1 MSNFDQ
7 TTQMLIFLLIGA
19 FVVLFVLLI
28 VYFVLKRKEKKRE
41 VNKND
46 VQQIN
51 SGNTSKKD
59 KSQVRQSDKK
69 SIFDFMEFDKIE
81 DNMIIQHEG
90 KRYVMAIEC
99 AGINYDLMSGI
110 EKTGVEEGFVQF
122 LNTLRFPIQ
131 MYIQTRTVNL
141 EKSIDGYKKR
151 INQIE
156 SELFAKTQ
164 QYQEMAESGRFSRK
178 ELDKAFYEVT
188 KVRNLYEYGRDII
201 YDTEKM
207 SLNKNI
213 LNKKY
218 YIIISYSPNESG
230 TGDFAK
236 DEIQA
241 MAFSELY
248 TRAQSIIRTLSACG
262 VNGKILNSIELAE
275 LLYVAYNRDESE
287 TFDLKKAMKGDVDAL
302 YSTAPDVLEKRI
314 KEIDKEIQEKAMNKV
329 TEQVENYRSKYRA
342 KLEQKENSIDELAN
356 EMANLILNEN
366 REYLG
371 DDVVDGILNENS
383 EEGGKAEDEE
393 KQKKTRTRK
402 TRKSVQRATE

>member
-1 MSNFDQ
+1 MSNLDQ

-19 FVVLFVLLI
+19 FVVLFILLI
-28 VYFVLKRKEKKRE
+28 VYFVLKRKENKKE
-41 VNKND
+41 VNKT
-46 VQQIN
+46 QKIN
-51 SGNTSKKD
+51 SGNINKND
-59 KSQVRQSDKK
+59 KNSVGQLDKR

-81 DNMIIQHEG
+81 DNMIIQHNG
-90 KRYVMAIEC
+90 KRYIMAIEC
-99 AGINYDLMSGI
+99 AGINYDLMSGV

-156 SELFAKTQ
+156 SELFARTQ
-164 QYQEMAESGRFSRK
+164 QYQEMVESGKFSKK

-188 KVRNLYEYGRDII
+188 KVRNLYEYGKDII

-248 TRAQSIIRTLSACG
+248 TRAQSIIRTLSACS

-314 KEIDKEIQEKAMNKV
+314 KEIDKEIQEKAMSKV

-402 TRKSVQRATE
+402 TRKSVQRTTE